1 MKKVFNKYINN
12 RRKFENKKDG
22 FSSIECI
29 ISLSII
35 CTLIYM
41 VSVSLYNNYFILNNN
56 ISKIE
61 MTNIAKSN
69 LDYIKLSIRNNN
81 ISSSYNDTEIINE
94 YEIKKIVEESKYY
107 YKCYKVVIEVKKN
120 ENIRRLE
127 SYVLQQ

>member
-1 MKKVFNKYINN
+1 MK
-12 RRKFENKKDG
+12 NKKDG

-69 LDYIKLSIRNNN
+69 LDYIKRSIRNNN

-94 YEIKKIVEESKYY
+94 YEIKKIVEESEYY